1 MAIQPHNLTDFVCG
15 PLKLIEPTDQRDTN
29 KCVIWKAECIC
40 GQFEYGSRATLEKYA
55 GHQDCPG
62 HPFKGNE
69 KPVDG
74 FRLHPDLK
82 GTLDHA
88 AALADWENRRNAEQ
102 SESNADSQSSTE
114 GNKALRDRLGLSG
127 YKTETVTLNQGVS
140 FMGKVAEKVV
150 FAKQVVGDDRVLLH
164 IICVTD
170 NGTRSIVASR
180 KKMPEDEWQSVKDVL
195 AGMDI
200 KWRRDLLIHRQEAVS
215 Y

>member
-1 MAIQPHNLTDFVCG
+1 MALQPHNLTDLVCG
-15 PLKLIEPTDQRDTN
+15 PLKLVEPTDQRDSN

-55 GHQDCPG
+55 GHTGCPG
-62 HPFKGNE
+62 HPFKGME

-74 FRLHPDLK
+74 FRLHPDQK

-88 AALADWENRRNAEQ
+88 AELADWENRRNAGQ
-102 SESNADSQSSTE
+102 SVSHADMQLSTE

-140 FMGKVAEKVV
+140 FMGRVAEKVV
-150 FAKQVVGDDRVLLH
+150 FAKQVAGDDRVLLH
-164 IICVTD
+164 VICASDT
-170 NGTRSIVASR
+170 GKRSIVASR
-180 KKMPEDEWQSVKDVL
+180 KKMPEDEWQSIKDVL

-200 KWRRDLLIHRQEAVS
+200 SWRHRELKQVAA
-215 Y
+215 

>member
-1 MAIQPHNLTDFVCG
+1 MAIQAHDLSSLVCG
-15 PLKLIEPTDQRDTN
+15 PLKLVVPTDQRDSN

-40 GQFEYGSRATLEKYA
+40 GQFEHGSRATLEKYA

-74 FRLHPDLK
+74 FRLHPDQK
-82 GTLDHA
+82 GTLEHA
-88 AALADWENRRNAEQ
+88 ASLADWENRSHPVKYEC
-102 SESNADSQSSTE
+102 NADSQSSIE

-127 YKTETVTLNQGVS
+127 YKTETVSLAQGVS

-150 FAKQVVGDDRVLLH
+150 FAKQVSGGDRVLLH
-164 IICVTD
+164 VICVTD
-170 NGTRSIVASR
+170 TGKRSIVASR

-195 AGMDI
+195 AGMAI
-200 KWRRDLLIHRQEAVS
+200 SWRHRELKQVMP
-215 Y
+215 